1 MCQFQQF
8 QAQSVPMPVLYN
20 AESSASKRIANTV
33 ECVLSNFAVVMEDL
47 KGYSI
52 LRAELIEG
60 CVEIA
65 AIQEVMSSIGAI
77 HRQSLHNNLV
87 AHLYESLYRKVQT
100 ELCKQN

>member
-1 MCQFQQF
+1 
-8 QAQSVPMPVLYN
+8 
-20 AESSASKRIANTV
+20 
-33 ECVLSNFAVVMEDL
+33 MEDL

-77 HRQSLHNNLV
+77 HRQSLHKNLSTEKWQELV
-87 AHLYESLYRKVQT
+87 AKFRYVKIATKDSALFFLS
-100 ELCKQN
+100 

>member
-1 MCQFQQF
+1 MLK
-8 QAQSVPMPVLYN
+8 AVLVREY
-20 AESSASKRIANTV
+20 ANT
-33 ECVLSNFAVVMEDL
+33 ECVLSLIFAVVMEDL

-77 HRQSLHNNLV
+77 HRQSLHKNLSTEKWQELV
-87 AHLYESLYRKVQT
+87 AKFRYVKITTKDSALFFLS
-100 ELCKQN
+100 

>member
-1 MCQFQQF
+1 MI
-8 QAQSVPMPVLYN
+8 VLVTN
-20 AESSASKRIANTV
+20 AVWTTKIKYEYQIELRV
-33 ECVLSNFAVVMEDL
+33 EFNDFPHYLAVVMEDL

-77 HRQSLHNNLV
+77 HRQSLHKNLSTEKWQELV
-87 AHLYESLYRKVQT
+87 ALSSGM
-100 ELCKQN
+100 